1 LTLSQPKKQDYLNI
15 APEHFKVDPNS
26 LRGLSKFQKLL
37 VHQLVRA
44 EFPSLRTISRDT
56 FIQII
61 AFDKQR
67 EDANKQRQQKR
78 LEEQISRQIGLR
90 WVFEAMS
97 GGDLSG
103 MNPREFGRTLGGEA
117 KFVDMEAIN
126 KRFETVRERLQ
137 RKRTVL
143 VGHNLFTDLIYLYR
157 VFLGKLPD
165 KIEDFRHVIHDLFP
179 L

>member
-1 LTLSQPKKQDYLNI
+1 M
-15 APEHFKVDPNS
+15 
-26 LRGLSKFQKLL
+26 RGLNKFQKLL

-44 EFPSLRTISRDT
+44 EFPKLRTISRDT

-61 AFDKQR
+61 AFDQQR

-78 LEEQISRQIGLR
+78 LDEQISRQIGLR
-90 WVFEAMS
+90 WLFEAMS

-103 MNPREFGRTLGGEA
+103 INAREFGRTLSGEA
-117 KFVDMEAIN
+117 KFVDMEAIT
-126 KRFETVRERLQ
+126 KRLDVVKARLQ
-137 RKRTVL
+137 RQRTVL

-157 VFLGKLPD
+157 VFLGTLPEQV
-165 KIEDFRHVIHDLFP
+165 EDFQRVLHELFP

>member
-1 LTLSQPKKQDYLNI
+1 
-15 APEHFKVDPNS
+15 V
-26 LRGLSKFQKLL
+26 RGLNKFQKLL

-44 EFPSLRTISRDT
+44 EFPKLRTISRDT

-61 AFDKQR
+61 AFDQQR

-78 LEEQISRQIGLR
+78 LDEQISRQIGLR
-90 WVFEAMS
+90 WLFEAMS

-103 MNPREFGRTLGGEA
+103 INTREFGRTLSGEA
-117 KFVDMEAIN
+117 KFVDMEAIT
-126 KRFETVRERLQ
+126 KRLDVVKARLQ
-137 RKRTVL
+137 RQRTVL

-157 VFLGKLPD
+157 VFLGTLPEQV
-165 KIEDFRHVIHDLFP
+165 EDFQRVLHELFP